1 MFISSSVTSFPY
13 TECKHGG
20 LLSWLRLSCKRNEAC
35 TATCF
40 VSVRGPWKV
49 MRHGRSILFSFDMP
63 TIFCVPGCHQ
73 KEARS
78 RGELFVLQ
86 FPCSPLWR
94 KQWIRGVRWDEGNDL
109 EIAEGTKVC
118 LLHFRGGDHFV
129 QLNPTEWSSYLY
141 QIYDFPL
148 KILFQEFKT
157 QCKLWLKNIL
167 SLSKP
172 QTQILTCFAQN
183 PAQKSLSSCH
193 NCRSQILVPWVSN
206 LRRGRQTRDPCAR
219 WLALWIGVC
228 QMCKDLNP
236 R

>member
-1 MFISSSVTSFPY
+1 MPSKGSKIKGRAFCFTVSLFASV
-13 TECKHGG
+13 
-20 LLSWLRLSCKRNEAC
+20 
-35 TATCF
+35 
-40 VSVRGPWKV
+40 
-49 MRHGRSILFSFDMP
+49 
-63 TIFCVPGCHQ
+63 
-73 KEARS
+73 
-78 RGELFVLQ
+78 
-86 FPCSPLWR
+86 
-94 KQWIRGVRWDEGNDL
+94 
-109 EIAEGTKVC
+109 AETV
-118 LLHFRGGDHFV
+118 DS
-129 QLNPTEWSSYLY
+129 WSSLGRRKRLKDRRGNSTRPSARH
-141 QIYDFPL
+141 IYDFSV

-157 QCKLWLKNIL
+157 QCKLWLKNIS

>member
-20 LLSWLRLSCKRNEAC
+20 QLSWLRLSCKRNEAC
-35 TATCF
+35 TAPGF

-148 KILFQEFKT
+148 KIIFQEFKT

>member
-1 MFISSSVTSFPY
+1 MPSKGSKIKGRAFCFTVSLFASV
-13 TECKHGG
+13 
-20 LLSWLRLSCKRNEAC
+20 
-35 TATCF
+35 
-40 VSVRGPWKV
+40 
-49 MRHGRSILFSFDMP
+49 
-63 TIFCVPGCHQ
+63 
-73 KEARS
+73 
-78 RGELFVLQ
+78 
-86 FPCSPLWR
+86 
-94 KQWIRGVRWDEGNDL
+94 
-109 EIAEGTKVC
+109 AETV
-118 LLHFRGGDHFV
+118 DS
-129 QLNPTEWSSYLY
+129 WSSLGRRKRLKDRRGNSTRRSARH
-141 QIYDFPL
+141 IYDFSV

-157 QCKLWLKNIL
+157 QCKLWLKNIS

-193 NCRSQILVPWVSN
+193 NCRSQILVPLVSN